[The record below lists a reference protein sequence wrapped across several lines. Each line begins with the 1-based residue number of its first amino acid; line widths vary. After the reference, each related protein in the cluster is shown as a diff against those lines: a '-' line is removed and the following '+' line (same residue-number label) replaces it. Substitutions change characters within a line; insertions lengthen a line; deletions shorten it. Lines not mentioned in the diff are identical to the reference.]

1 MGATGNAAGTHLHFE
16 VSNCDPF
23 MTYYK
28 SAYRSRIRFESN
40 VRSNNAAYNSDKTIV
55 NWIDNYYTKKGNYY
69 IAK

>member
-1 MGATGNAAGTHLHFE
+1 
-16 VSNCDPF
+16 

-28 SAYRSRIRFESN
+28 SAYRSQIRFESN